1 MLYRTLKT
9 IGWLGIILRLA
20 VTDPVR
26 VAIAMIC
33 SMSGSVLL
41 GGLKSNACK
50 IIRTCYIYFMRL
62 KGNTIVNCF

>member
-41 GGLKSNACK
+41 GGLKTEN
-50 IIRTCYIYFMRL
+50 I
-62 KGNTIVNCF
+62 